1 VIEQVKIPRL
11 GELTEEVVIVEWL
24 VVVGDTVAVGDPILE
39 VETDKVETQVES
51 PVAGTVARLL
61 VEPGDELAVGAP
73 CCEIET

>member
-1 VIEQVKIPRL
+1 MIEQVKIPRL

>member
-1 VIEQVKIPRL
+1 VIEQVKLPRL